1 MDNKLNEIRRK
12 IRFLRAEMLGAED
25 NIRKQVNRDEDC
37 SEAAVHLM
45 SMRVVMLG
53 LIGERNRLGGE
64 ERLLNVDERLKLD
77 VRAAGRK
84 PSNGAPMRFRRK
96 PAPDLIRDGDRSA
109 SGKRV
114 PSNIRSPV
122 PMQSQRKRPEAAVS
136 DETIQAL
143 RRRIGELD
151 QLARRLDQS
160 GLDNA
165 RAQLLLS
172 RKRAELEDFI
182 NRGPRCQHRSMV
194 RPQRG

>member
-25 NIRKQVNRDEDC
+25 NIRKRVNRDEDC

-77 VRAAGRK
+77 VRAASRK
-84 PSNGAPMRFRRK
+84 PVERDAGAVSGESRPRS
-96 PAPDLIRDGDRSA
+96 LIRRADRPA

-114 PSNIRSPV
+114 PSNNPEPRSAL
-122 PMQSQRKRPEAAVS
+122 AAT
-136 DETIQAL
+136 EKARG
-143 RRRIGELD
+143 RRER
-151 QLARRLDQS
+151 
-160 GLDNA
+160 
-165 RAQLLLS
+165 
-172 RKRAELEDFI
+172 
-182 NRGPRCQHRSMV
+182 
-194 RPQRG
+194 